1 MGKRMVNAL
10 KQHSPISYMKARYPK
25 AAKKRR
31 ILNKWC
37 NKYGNDFD
45 WNVNQPYEY
54 GNSVFDFS
62 GKYYPVSMELII
74 PKQTDQQSGE

>member
-1 MGKRMVNAL
+1 MNKRMVNAL
-10 KQHSPISYMKARYPK
+10 KHLYSPISYMKARYPK

-31 ILNKWC
+31 ILNKWR
-37 NKYGNDFD
+37 NKYGD